1 MMSGMKELGAFVAN
15 ERKRQGI
22 TQLELSQAADVGRR
36 FIVELESGKET
47 IHAGKLLKVL
57 ATLGIDFSLTA
68 PEGV

>member
-1 MMSGMKELGAFVAN
+1 MSDMKELGTFVAN

>member
-1 MMSGMKELGAFVAN
+1 MFGMKELGAFVAK

-36 FIVELESGKET
+36 FIVELESVKET

>member
-1 MMSGMKELGAFVAN
+1 MSDMKEVGAFIAN

-36 FIVELESGKET
+36 FIVELESGKDT

-57 ATLGIDFSLTA
+57 ATIGIDFSLTA
-68 PEGV
+68 PKGI

>member
-1 MMSGMKELGAFVAN
+1 MSGMKELGAFVAK

-68 PEGV
+68 PEGI

>member
-1 MMSGMKELGAFVAN
+1 MMSDMKEVGAFIAN

-36 FIVELESGKET
+36 FIVELENGKET

>member
-1 MMSGMKELGAFVAN
+1 MMSDMKEVGAFIAN

-36 FIVELESGKET
+36 FIVELESGKDT

-68 PEGV
+68 PKGI

>member
-1 MMSGMKELGAFVAN
+1 MSDMKELGAFVAN

>member
-1 MMSGMKELGAFVAN
+1 MFGMKELGAFVAK

-68 PEGV
+68 PECV

>member
-1 MMSGMKELGAFVAN
+1 MFGMKELGAFVAK

-57 ATLGIDFSLTA
+57 ATLGIDFSLTG

>member
-1 MMSGMKELGAFVAN
+1 MFGMKELGAFVAK

-68 PEGV
+68 PEDV

>member
-1 MMSGMKELGAFVAN
+1 MIGMKELGAFVAK

>member
-1 MMSGMKELGAFVAN
+1 MSGMKELGAFVAK

>member
-1 MMSGMKELGAFVAN
+1 MFGMKELGAFVAK

-36 FIVELESGKET
+36 FIVEVESGKET

>member
-1 MMSGMKELGAFVAN
+1 MFGMKELGAFVAK

-36 FIVELESGKET
+36 FIVELESGKDT

-68 PEGV
+68 PKGI

>member
-1 MMSGMKELGAFVAN
+1 MMSNMKEVGAFVAN

-36 FIVELESGKET
+36 FIVELESGKDT

-68 PEGV
+68 PEGI

>member
-1 MMSGMKELGAFVAN
+1 MFGMKELGAFVAK

-68 PEGV
+68 PEGI

>member
-1 MMSGMKELGAFVAN
+1 MSSMKELGTFVAN

-36 FIVELESGKET
+36 FIVELERGKET